1 MEGLNIYAVRSPC
14 KTATGHT
21 LTCSRLAVLKASSF
35 STDRIRIPCLTFPVF
50 EPMTAVKNKQTHVP
64 VLGGSY
70 LDPSLVE
77 VLAIEWIRYHTTRPS
92 ISIRALFAAV

>member
-1 MEGLNIYAVRSPC
+1 M
-14 KTATGHT
+14 
-21 LTCSRLAVLKASSF
+21 ASSF

-50 EPMTAVKNKQTHVP
+50 EPMTAVKNKQIHVP
-64 VLGGSY
+64 VLGVSY

-92 ISIRALFAAV
+92 ISIRTICCSITQSKYKVFW

>member
-1 MEGLNIYAVRSPC
+1 
-14 KTATGHT
+14 
-21 LTCSRLAVLKASSF
+21 
-35 STDRIRIPCLTFPVF
+35 
-50 EPMTAVKNKQTHVP
+50 MTAVKNKHTHVP